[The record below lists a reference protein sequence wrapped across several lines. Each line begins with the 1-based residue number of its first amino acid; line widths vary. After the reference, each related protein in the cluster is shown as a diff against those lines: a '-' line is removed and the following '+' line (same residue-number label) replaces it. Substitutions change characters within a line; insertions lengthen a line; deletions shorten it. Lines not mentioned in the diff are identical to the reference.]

1 MLIPSTNIKRGE
13 TRMRGNQ
20 IARQWKIIRLMETR
34 KQGLSGT
41 DLAKELDVPLRT
53 VYRDLDAIHEA
64 GFPLYPDK
72 DGKNSVWKMLDT
84 FKNDFSLP
92 LTSSELMALKLS
104 RDLLDI
110 FDDSIFRE
118 GIETLFQKVK
128 SSLLPETLSCLENFS
143 GSMITNFGPAKD
155 VDGIKD
161 IVRGLSEA
169 TASRE
174 RDRTSGVGSNRW
186 SGDHQF

>member
-1 MLIPSTNIKRGE
+1 
-13 TRMRGNQ
+13 MRGNQ

-92 LTSSELMALKLS
+92 LTSAELMALKLS

-174 RDRTSGVGSNRW
+174 RARTTGVGSNRW
-186 SGDHQF
+186 SADHQF

>member
-1 MLIPSTNIKRGE
+1 
-13 TRMRGNQ
+13 MRGNQ

-92 LTSSELMALKLS
+92 LTSTELMALKLS

-110 FDDSIFRE
+110 FDDSIF
-118 GIETLFQKVK
+118 
-128 SSLLPETLSCLENFS
+128 C
-143 GSMITNFGPAKD
+143 
-155 VDGIKD
+155 
-161 IVRGLSEA
+161 EA
-169 TASRE
+169 
-174 RDRTSGVGSNRW
+174 
-186 SGDHQF
+186 